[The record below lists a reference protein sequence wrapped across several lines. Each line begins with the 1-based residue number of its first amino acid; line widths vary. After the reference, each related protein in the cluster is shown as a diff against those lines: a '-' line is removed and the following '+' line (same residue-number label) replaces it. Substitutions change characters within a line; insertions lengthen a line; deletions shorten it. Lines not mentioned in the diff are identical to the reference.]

1 MRSAGGGEEGE
12 EPAKGLFALPFMR
25 RAQERR
31 RVQAQADAAAILRE
45 LEAAD
50 ALSAGGSDEDDDDW
64 TAAQP
69 AERSGRL
76 RFGSSRQQPQD
87 EVCLFVPTCNV
98 CSNSPSLSNIY
109 HALLCNA
116 CKEASSFLRGR
127 QLSINILDITGQ
139 HFVVLRG
146 RTSGFHAK

>member
-1 MRSAGGGEEGE
+1 M

-31 RVQAQADAAAILRE
+31 RAQAQADTAAMLRE

-50 ALSAGGSDEDDDDW
+50 ARMAGGSDEDADDW

-87 EVCLFVPTCNV
+87 EVRLVFAPAT
-98 CSNSPSLSNIY
+98 S
-109 HALLCNA
+109 AA
-116 CKEASSFLRGR
+116 
-127 QLSINILDITGQ
+127 
-139 HFVVLRG
+139 
-146 RTSGFHAK
+146 TSGYIPHLAKSTTHCSALPANKTSSCS